1 MIEYKGLFI
10 RENTY
15 DRTIVGE
22 ILRTYSWMN
31 PKNENV
37 LDIGGCFG
45 GYSVLAHKQQAK
57 EIYCFEPDEENFI
70 MVKKNCENINNIK
83 IFNSALISG
92 QQKEINFY
100 KTKGINKGNFSTV
113 EFRGRN
119 ITTVK
124 SQNFNEILYSFKP
137 SVIKMDCEGSEYDL
151 IKEPLP
157 DFVKKITM
165 EIHLTKKY
173 WRQGMAQKL
182 IAFFNNWKTFK
193 EPKIGEKNW
202 TTIGAW
208 YR

>member
-1 MIEYKGLFI
+1 
-10 RENTY
+10 
-15 DRTIVGE
+15 
-22 ILRTYSWMN
+22 
-31 PKNENV
+31 
-37 LDIGGCFG
+37 
-45 GYSVLAHKQQAK
+45 
-57 EIYCFEPDEENFI
+57 
-70 MVKKNCENINNIK
+70 
-83 IFNSALISG
+83 
-92 QQKEINFY
+92 
-100 KTKGINKGNFSTV
+100 
-113 EFRGRN
+113 
-119 ITTVK
+119 
-124 SQNFNEILYSFKP
+124 
-137 SVIKMDCEGSEYDL
+137 MDCEGSEYDL